1 MKRYNII
8 ILSVIICMLFGGVLN
23 YKYLKYK
30 MIKNTDVFFVQNAYQ
45 MYLHWYFEFPDSQ
58 EHFKRFIISYALD
71 MGKSTKFIKNNPLL
85 DNTLTFTQYV
95 TDTIPS
101 IRATLSKWPKSHD
114 DLIKNAVP
122 LEEYSF
128 FNYLMNSKAIM
139 LFDYPAYKCN
149 SSRNLMIFQGSEPNR
164 CFDEKAKKVTWI
176 LKGFYK
182 GYNQLLDLAQGSQ
195 SSCYHIRA
203 TKWDSTFTF
212 SIECLPQDS
221 KWIDQ
226 QGLDMLLDTLGKS
239 FSIPEL
245 EYVDHFF
252 FPLIAKNTT
261 LQ

>member
-1 MKRYNII
+1 
-8 ILSVIICMLFGGVLN
+8 
-23 YKYLKYK
+23 
-30 MIKNTDVFFVQNAYQ
+30 
-45 MYLHWYFEFPDSQ
+45 
-58 EHFKRFIISYALD
+58 
-71 MGKSTKFIKNNPLL
+71 
-85 DNTLTFTQYV
+85 
-95 TDTIPS
+95 
-101 IRATLSKWPKSHD
+101 
-114 DLIKNAVP
+114 
-122 LEEYSF
+122 
-128 FNYLMNSKAIM
+128 
-139 LFDYPAYKCN
+139 
-149 SSRNLMIFQGSEPNR
+149 MIFQGSEPNR

-203 TKWDSTFTF
+203 TKRDSTFTF

-261 LQ
+261 LQQEITTMRTNDE